1 MTLTERLEKGFIRL
15 NQWLVI
21 GLMAGI
27 VSLVFL
33 NVVARYGFGNSF
45 GWAEELSRF
54 GMIWIAFLGCGLAL
68 RYGQLVTMDAVQNAL
83 PTAAQRLLRHAAL
96 ILVVAFLA
104 LLVWVGTQFV
114 LFSWRNQT
122 AVTQIPRGI
131 PYIAVP
137 LGAAFI
143 LIHLLFCWKR
153 FVAREFDPFIHLEDL
168 PDEARADAREPTGH
182 DGRGAS

>member
-15 NQWLVI
+15 NQGLVI
-21 GLMAGI
+21 LLMAGI
-27 VSLVFL
+27 VFLVFL
-33 NVVARYGFGNSF
+33 NVVGRYGFGNSF

-68 RYGQLVTMDAVQNAL
+68 RYGQLVTMDAVQNVL
-83 PTAAQRLLRHAAL
+83 PSSAKRFFRHVSI
-96 ILVVAFLA
+96 ILVVAFLV
-104 LLVWVGTQFV
+104 LLIWTGTQFV

-122 AVTQIPRGI
+122 AVMQIPRGI

-137 LGAAFI
+137 LGAVFV

-153 FVAREFDPFIHLEDL
+153 FVSQEFDPFIHLDDL
-168 PDEARADAREPTGH
+168 PDDVQANARESTGQ
-182 DGRGAS
+182 DRRGAS